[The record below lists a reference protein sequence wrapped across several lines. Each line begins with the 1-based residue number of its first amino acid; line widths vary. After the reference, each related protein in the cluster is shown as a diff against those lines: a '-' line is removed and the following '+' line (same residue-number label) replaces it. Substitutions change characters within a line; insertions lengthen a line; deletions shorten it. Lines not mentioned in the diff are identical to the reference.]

1 MRDDNRLLLSSWS
14 EMTVRRDRIGDRPCC
29 DQNLSIIGP
38 PTWKHGGGFRCRLC
52 DRNVGWIKHSCAEII
67 RERLAAGEPMPFS
80 MKEIEEAALAKSCL
94 PPGSTGEMPALC
106 VTMLTGLEL
115 PSAAVSAPL
124 MLWTNSCVTAT
135 GRMREP
141 SSTRRSL

>member
-1 MRDDNRLLLSSWS
+1 VVRERGGAVIPRLPATNLSSGSISLIEGEAMRDDNRLLLSSWS

-80 MKEIEEAALAKSCL
+80 MKEIEEAALAKSC
-94 PPGSTGEMPALC
+94 P
-106 VTMLTGLEL
+106 
-115 PSAAVSAPL
+115 PSAPA
-124 MLWTNSCVTAT
+124 NH
-135 GRMREP
+135 
-141 SSTRRSL
+141 RR

>member
-1 MRDDNRLLLSSWS
+1 VVSRGSAPFVSSPFKASKLDQLRDDNRLLLSSWS

-52 DRNVGWIKHSCAEII
+52 DRNVGWIKHNCAEII

-94 PPGSTGEMPALC
+94 PPG
-106 VTMLTGLEL
+106 
-115 PSAAVSAPL
+115 
-124 MLWTNSCVTAT
+124 
-135 GRMREP
+135 
-141 SSTRRSL
+141 